1 MKKTP
6 KLSKDLQLLN
16 KKRNLLKK
24 IQDYNLLKE
33 GNDKKD
39 LLTFEELKKNAEI
52 SIKNSEGI
60 EELKNS
66 ISIFDVDEQLNLYYL
81 NKFEEIDERN
91 TFNEF
96 CKYMFTIPFKDR
108 ILYMKKYEKEIAD
121 IQKKYN
127 ADFIFV
133 QDKELEKVFLDL
145 LKFFVSN
152 KNQGLS
158 NVFYNFCTK
167 YFIEAPDFNI
177 PFIYG
182 NDELIFSYLINSFY
196 NFFCINKDFPELDI
210 KENVNVYNIKIKK
223 RKASMIKKVKDRGDE
238 EEESE
243 VENNMIENDDIINNN
258 VFSDIDQQKFIIKYN
273 LMEPFFIKY
282 ISEEFQENFKFF
294 IDSISDIKLKKK
306 FKYVFLSFFELYQNI
321 ILKTDKS
328 ISIDEAKNYAEFFYE
343 DNNTKISCLKKIN
356 DFFHFKFYYLNN
368 KAIDLNKFDIKN
380 KDYYIE
386 IKEKKY
392 KINFYNYIIEK
403 LFFDMTKIVNK
414 KYETSLNNIKNYSLQ
429 GSIIANRCFNDTI
442 LFESFEKDFFD
453 TLNGTTLE
461 EAFNSIEPFERY
473 NYPYKNNKFIEQL
486 KEVLFYCPFPNER
499 ILGLS
504 LRNLGIILINNNIFH
519 SLESKNINTEFAI
532 SIIKAAFGK
541 ITCLHETNFHYLLKI
556 CSSQDRQ
563 LICKT
568 PHKFFKNYQFK
579 EKEKIN
585 SQYYDGGDFGE
596 TLIFGEKV
604 YQLYL
609 SGVEKI
615 FNEKFWLKKKINF
628 AKFGTE
634 FILINK
640 PSNPKRNL
648 NSLSIF
654 TQQLFEYLKSEIQN
668 YNTNID
674 YSPVKNI
681 GNISVRMR
689 STDLTLIN
697 NNFSLGQLSIRF
709 ERIGSDVVEHNFK
722 ILPTVMSFI
731 KNN

>member
-1 MKKTP
+1 M
-6 KLSKDLQLLN
+6 
-16 KKRNLLKK
+16 
-24 IQDYNLLKE
+24 
-33 GNDKKD
+33 
-39 LLTFEELKKNAEI
+39 
-52 SIKNSEGI
+52 
-60 EELKNS
+60 
-66 ISIFDVDEQLNLYYL
+66 
-81 NKFEEIDERN
+81 
-91 TFNEF
+91 
-96 CKYMFTIPFKDR
+96 
-108 ILYMKKYEKEIAD
+108 
-121 IQKKYN
+121 
-127 ADFIFV
+127 
-133 QDKELEKVFLDL
+133 
-145 LKFFVSN
+145 
-152 KNQGLS
+152 
-158 NVFYNFCTK
+158 
-167 YFIEAPDFNI
+167 
-177 PFIYG
+177 
-182 NDELIFSYLINSFY
+182 
-196 NFFCINKDFPELDI
+196 
-210 KENVNVYNIKIKK
+210 
-223 RKASMIKKVKDRGDE
+223 
-238 EEESE
+238 
-243 VENNMIENDDIINNN
+243 
-258 VFSDIDQQKFIIKYN
+258 
-273 LMEPFFIKY
+273 
-282 ISEEFQENFKFF
+282 
-294 IDSISDIKLKKK
+294 
-306 FKYVFLSFFELYQNI
+306 
-321 ILKTDKS
+321 
-328 ISIDEAKNYAEFFYE
+328 
-343 DNNTKISCLKKIN
+343 
-356 DFFHFKFYYLNN
+356 
-368 KAIDLNKFDIKN
+368 
-380 KDYYIE
+380 
-386 IKEKKY
+386 
-392 KINFYNYIIEK
+392 
-403 LFFDMTKIVNK
+403 
-414 KYETSLNNIKNYSLQ
+414 
-429 GSIIANRCFNDTI
+429 
-442 LFESFEKDFFD
+442 
-453 TLNGTTLE
+453 
-461 EAFNSIEPFERY
+461 
-473 NYPYKNNKFIEQL
+473 
-486 KEVLFYCPFPNER
+486 FYCPFPNER

-615 FNEKFWLKKKINF
+615 FNEKFWLKKNINF

-674 YSPVKNI
+674 YSPDKNI